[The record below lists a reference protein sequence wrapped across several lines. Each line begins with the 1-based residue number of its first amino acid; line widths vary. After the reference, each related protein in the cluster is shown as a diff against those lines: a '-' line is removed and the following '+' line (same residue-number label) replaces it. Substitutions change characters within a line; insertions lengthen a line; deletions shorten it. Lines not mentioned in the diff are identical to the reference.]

1 MFEMN
6 RMRALLVGAALATV
20 AAVAPA
26 AQASASPASP
36 MNAPERCQSGY
47 FCAYTQTKG
56 NGGICSFAGNSD
68 DMDGVGGCENKEG
81 SVYNNGINDPGYN
94 NVAMYFKPGQAGCWA
109 ALGLGDYYLDLHQNT
124 FNHGTGGN
132 SNGCGQS
139 LWYNIAS
146 MRWY

>member
-1 MFEMN
+1 MN

-36 MNAPERCQSGY
+36 MGAPERCQSGY
-47 FCAYTQTKG
+47 FCAYTQTNG
-56 NGGICSFAGNSD
+56 NGAICSFAGDSV
-68 DMDGVGGCENKEG
+68 DMDGPGGCQNKVE

-94 NVAMYFKPGQAGCWA
+94 NVAMYYLPGHHDGCWA
-109 ALGLGDYYLDLHQNT
+109 ALGLGDYYLDLSKNT
-124 FNHGTGGN
+124 FNHGANG
-132 SNGCGQS
+132 GCGQL
-139 LWYNIAS
+139 LWNNIAS

>member
-36 MNAPERCQSGY
+36 MGAPERCQSGY
-47 FCAYTQTKG
+47 FCAYTQTNG
-56 NGGICSFAGNSD
+56 NGAICSY
-68 DMDGVGGCENKEG
+68 GGDAATMGSCSNQEG
-81 SVYNNGINDPGYN
+81 SVYNNGVYVAGYS
-94 NVAMYFKPGQAGCWA
+94 NVAMYWDTDMGGCWA

-124 FNHGTGGN
+124 FNHGAGG
-132 SNGCGQS
+132 GCGES
-139 LWYNIAS
+139 LWHNVAS